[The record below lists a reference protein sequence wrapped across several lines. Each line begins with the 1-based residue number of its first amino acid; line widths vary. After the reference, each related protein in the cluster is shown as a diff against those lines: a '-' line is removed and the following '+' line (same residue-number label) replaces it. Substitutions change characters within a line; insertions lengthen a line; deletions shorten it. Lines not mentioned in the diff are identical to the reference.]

1 MKHLT
6 HIALAVTVLT
16 CGFAQAQMTDFNP
29 SWYISPSVNV
39 SQPDNQMG
47 ADRNTNGIG
56 LRMGKPIS
64 PAWDIQFGLTGT
76 RTSDTIP
83 RYRQTTF
90 GIDGLYMLS
99 RGNVRPFLLLGTGV
113 QYDEIDWQGAST
125 NQTSPFLGAGVG
137 VQVGLSDQWALQAD
151 LRRNHGFRE
160 GNNLGVDSS
169 NSNYFTVSLNYTFDK
184 PAAPRYVAPPV
195 TMPVVTAPAP
205 APYVA
210 PPPPAAPPPPRF
222 ERYTLSA
229 TELFAFDS
237 FVLRMPQPKLDEMAS
252 ALAAN
257 RDVSNVTITGYT
269 DRLGSNKYNQ
279 SLSERRAMSVKS
291 YLVSKGLDSSRLNAV
306 GKGEADPVV
315 VCKETK
321 RAALIE
327 CLEPNRRVVIDQVTV
342 QRRVP

>member
-184 PAAPRYVAPPV
+184 PAAPRYVAPLV

-210 PPPPAAPPPPRF
+210 PPPPAAPPP
-222 ERYTLSA
+222 T
-229 TELFAFDS
+229 
-237 FVLRMPQPKLDEMAS
+237 
-252 ALAAN
+252 AL
-257 RDVSNVTITGYT
+257 
-269 DRLGSNKYNQ
+269 
-279 SLSERRAMSVKS
+279 
-291 YLVSKGLDSSRLNAV
+291 
-306 GKGEADPVV
+306 
-315 VCKETK
+315 
-321 RAALIE
+321 
-327 CLEPNRRVVIDQVTV
+327 
-342 QRRVP
+342 